1 MYGFE
6 SKKREEDWETKVKRA
21 KWIAIILVCVVG
33 CVYCNMQMKSREDS
47 FKEDIIVT
55 EGTIESMESVLAE
68 TSGRYSNNRNVVG
81 MVNIDGELYEVT
93 LTVNGKPEH
102 SEGEVVTCYGYNG
115 EYYIFEDA
123 IVRQYVDNGGY
134 FVGMQIFIWVPI
146 ILFIVWLIRRKKK
159 K

>member
-1 MYGFE
+1 MHGFE
-6 SKKREEDWETKVKRA
+6 SIKKEGRVTKVKKA

-33 CVYCNMQMKSREDS
+33 CVYCNMQMKNREDS

-102 SEGEVVTCYGYNG
+102 SVGEVVTCYGYN
-115 EYYIFEDA
+115 IMANTTFLRMRLSDNTLITEDILSA
-123 IVRQYVDNGGY
+123 CRYLSGY
-134 FVGMQIFIWVPI
+134 R
-146 ILFIVWLIRRKKK
+146 LFCLLSG
-159 K
+159 

>member
-1 MYGFE
+1 M
-6 SKKREEDWETKVKRA
+6 KRA

-55 EGTIESMESVLAE
+55 DGTIESMESVLAE

-102 SEGEVVTCYGYNG
+102 S
-115 EYYIFEDA
+115 
-123 IVRQYVDNGGY
+123 
-134 FVGMQIFIWVPI
+134 
-146 ILFIVWLIRRKKK
+146 
-159 K
+159 